1 MNSGARGKLIY
12 CSNLFPELKSNL
24 NTYFHVL
31 CAVFE
36 NQRKIMRKI
45 TFIHQNNNLDS
56 CLIEKVQ
63 IESINVGLSSMLL
76 LLLY

>member
-1 MNSGARGKLIY
+1 
-12 CSNLFPELKSNL
+12 
-24 NTYFHVL
+24 
-31 CAVFE
+31 
-36 NQRKIMRKI
+36 MRKI